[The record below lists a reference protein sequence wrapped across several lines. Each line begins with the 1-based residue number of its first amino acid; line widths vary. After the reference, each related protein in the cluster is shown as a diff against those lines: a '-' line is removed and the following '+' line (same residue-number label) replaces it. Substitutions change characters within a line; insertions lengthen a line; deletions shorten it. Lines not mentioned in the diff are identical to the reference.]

1 MTANNASVSGQI
13 ERLASLIP
21 KARELREKYQ
31 EDPHRPA
38 YHFVAPEGIC
48 HPFDPQGCIYWK
60 GRYHLFYAYQVEE
73 VGVWAHASSTDLVH
87 WIHHPIPLGV
97 SPGDPEEQ
105 VYAGGSLINKD
116 GVPTMIYH
124 GVNAGTCLATSADDG
139 LIHWTKHPANPVI
152 PKPKEGDDGYGKYHV
167 WDTCGWLHE
176 DTYYSICG
184 NHPFELPKSDG
195 DVAYLFRS
203 DDLVD
208 WEYVHPFYQSDR
220 RWTEE
225 NEDCSCPD
233 FFPIGDKYM
242 LMFISHTHG
251 TQYYL
256 GSYDGERFVP
266 ERHARMSWA
275 GGPLFAQESLLD
287 GDGRRIF
294 WAWVFESRSRNA
306 QLSAG
311 WAGVMSLP
319 RVLSLGQDDTLLIEP
334 AEELQILRRNYR
346 RQEGVGLAD
355 GSEMRLEGM
364 EGDCLE
370 LALEVDDP
378 SGQKFGVVVRCSP
391 DSEERTVILFD
402 DEARTLQVDTSRSS
416 LSPEVVQPWPQHGTS
431 FSPNPL
437 DGREDVRVQ
446 KAPFELAPG
455 EPLRLRI
462 FLDRSILEVFAN
474 SRQCLTQRI
483 YPTRGDSMGVRLF
496 SQKGRISVRSIEAWD
511 IAAANPW

>member
-1 MTANNASVSGQI
+1 M
-13 ERLASLIP
+13 
-21 KARELREKYQ
+21 
-31 EDPHRPA
+31 
-38 YHFVAPEGIC
+38 
-48 HPFDPQGCIYWK
+48 
-60 GRYHLFYAYQVEE
+60 
-73 VGVWAHASSTDLVH
+73 
-87 WIHHPIPLGV
+87 
-97 SPGDPEEQ
+97 
-105 VYAGGSLINKD
+105 YAGGSLINKD

-124 GVNAGTCLATSADDG
+124 GVNAGTCIATSDDDG
-139 LIHWTKHPANPVI
+139 LIHWTKHSANPVI
-152 PKPKEGDDGYGKYHV
+152 RKPNEGGEGYGKYHV

-184 NHPFELPKSDG
+184 NHPFEPPQSDG
-195 DVAYLFRS
+195 DIAYLFRS

-208 WEYVHPFYQSDR
+208 WEYVHPFYRSDR
-220 RWTEE
+220 RWTEA

-251 TQYYL
+251 TQYYI
-256 GSYDGERFVP
+256 GSYDGDSFVP
-266 ERHARMSWA
+266 ERHSRMSWA

-319 RVLSLGQDDTLLIEP
+319 RVLSLGRDDTLLIEP

-346 RQEGVGLAD
+346 RHESLSLAE
-355 GSEMRLEGM
+355 GSELRLKGIA
-364 EGDCLE
+364 GDCLE
-370 LALEVDDP
+370 LALDVDDP
-378 SGQKFGVVVRCSP
+378 SGQKFGVMVRCSP
-391 DSEERTVILFD
+391 DGEEGTVILFD
-402 DEARTLQVDTSRSS
+402 GEARTLQVDTSRSS
-416 LSPEVVQPWPQHGTS
+416 LSPDIVQPWPQHGTS

-455 EPLRLRI
+455 EPLRLRDLPGS
-462 FLDRSILEVFAN
+462 FD
-474 SRQCLTQRI
+474 
-483 YPTRGDSMGVRLF
+483 PG
-496 SQKGRISVRSIEAWD
+496 SVRQQPAMCDAENLPDTRRQHGGKVVQRPGPYFGAVH
-511 IAAANPW
+511 

>member
-1 MTANNASVSGQI
+1 MTVNSASGSQEI
-13 ERLASLIP
+13 ERLSSLIP

-31 EDPHRPA
+31 EDPYRPT

-48 HPFDPQGCIYWK
+48 HPFDPQGCLYWK
-60 GRYHLFYAYQVEE
+60 GRYHLFYAYQLER
-73 VGVWAHASSTDLVH
+73 VGVWAHASSADLVH
-87 WIHHPIPLGV
+87 WIHHRIPLGV

-124 GVNAGTCLATSADDG
+124 GVNAGTCIATSDDDN

-152 PKPKEGDDGYGKYHV
+152 PKPKEGDDSHGKYHV
-167 WDTCGWLHE
+167 WDTCGWLQE

-184 NHPFELPKSDG
+184 NHPNELPKTNG
-195 DVAYLFRS
+195 DIAYLFRS
-203 DDLVD
+203 DDLVH
-208 WEYVHPFYQSDR
+208 WEYVHPFYQSER
-220 RWTEE
+220 RWTNE

-256 GSYDGERFVP
+256 GSYEGEKFLP
-266 ERHARMSWA
+266 ERHARMSWP

-319 RVLSLGQDDTLLIEP
+319 RVLSLAQDDTLLIEP

-346 RQEGVGLAD
+346 RQESLSLAD
-355 GSEMRLEGM
+355 GSEMRLDEIN
-364 EGDCLE
+364 GDCLE
-370 LALEVDDP
+370 LALDVDNP
-378 SGQKFGVVVRCSP
+378 SGQKLGVIVRCSP

-416 LSPEVVQPWPQHGTS
+416 LSPEIVQPWPQHGTS

-437 DGREDVRVQ
+437 EGRQDVRTQ
-446 KAPFELAPG
+446 QAPFELSPG

-462 FLDRSILEVFAN
+462 FLDRSVLEVFAN

-483 YPTRGDSMGVRLF
+483 YPTRSDSIGVRLF